1 MAIGEIWQSSG
12 SSKNPSVDVD
22 NKGHNADENPLQYH
36 RAEGVES
43 QGFDSQ
49 ATKRLI
55 RKIDWTLV
63 PFLALLYLLSFLD
76 RTNIGNA
83 RLAGLE
89 KDLGMDPN
97 SLQYNTALSCF
108 FPWYVAAEIPSNLA
122 MKRFRPSV
130 CIPIIMVVW
139 GVCCVCMGLV
149 HNYAGL
155 LAARMALG
163 LAEGGLFP
171 GITYVSGLCS
181 LLYLPTKRG
190 RRDQVMVPPH
200 F

>member
-1 MAIGEIWQSSG
+1 MAFADNQNSLGNSEA
-12 SSKNPSVDVD
+12 PSIE
-22 NKGHNADENPLQYH
+22 ADKKDPILDEKPPADYGIS
-36 RAEGVES
+36 EVEA
-43 QGFDSQ
+43 QGFDAH
-49 ATKRLI
+49 ATKKLL

-89 KDLGMDPN
+89 EDLGMDPK
-97 SLQYNTALSCF
+97 SLQYNVALSCF

-130 CIPIIMVVW
+130 WIPIIMIAW
-139 GVCCVCMGLV
+139 GVCCVCMGV
-149 HNYAGL
+149 VTNYAGL

-163 LAEGGLFP
+163 VAEGGLFP
-171 GITYVSGLCS
+171 GITYVSH
-181 LLYLPTKRG
+181 K
-190 RRDQVMVPPH
+190 
-200 F
+200 

>member
-1 MAIGEIWQSSG
+1 MGLAGNAVGSDSFEAPSSETDNNGAG
-12 SSKNPSVDVD
+12 SSNEKPPASY
-22 NKGHNADENPLQYH
+22 EL
-36 RAEGVES
+36 EEVE
-43 QGFDSQ
+43 QQGGFDSH
-49 ATKRLI
+49 ATKKLL

-89 KDLGMDPN
+89 ADLGMDPN

-130 CIPIIMVVW
+130 WIPIIMIAW
-139 GVCCVCMGLV
+139 GVCCVCMGFV
-149 HNYAGL
+149 SNYAGL

-171 GITYVSGLCS
+171 GITYVSHH
-181 LLYLPTKRG
+181 YNFLPTW
-190 RRDQVMVPPH
+190 
-200 F
+200 